1 MIKKLILLFLLSSSV
16 LIGQEKNY
24 LDHILATENTL
35 SNTEFLNTIL
45 KIEYDKALIDAK
57 KYLLLAE
64 KAAQIAIKI
73 NDKKSLAKAYEAKSL
88 AYHFS
93 SKTALSIANNLKAI
107 KIYREINDHESLANT
122 YINLGW
128 KIKNSDLDKAIFYMN
143 KGIKVL
149 EINNL
154 NPIDLSGAYNNYG
167 VLKHRKEQLDSALY
181 FHNKSLKLS
190 IINKDSIGIPFAQTH
205 IAQVYIKQ
213 RKFKEA
219 EKRLEESLNI
229 RKKRN
234 DIYGITDSYL
244 YLGDLYFAKK
254 EFNSSLNYFKKAEKI
269 ANKNSYFPLKKY
281 ATEYIYKSYEQSKDF
296 KNAFKYYK
304 LYSQLKDSVLNKTT
318 NSKIAELKIKFETNE
333 KEKEITE
340 QKLIIKNR
348 NLYTTLLAATLIIL
362 IILSLGYYHR
372 YQFKKKQL
380 QKEIALKD
388 ALSKIKIQN
397 RLQEQRLRI
406 SRDLHDNIGSQ
417 LTFIISSI
425 DNLKYI
431 SKDIN
436 NNFKSKLTSISSF
449 TGDTIHQLRDTIWAM
464 NKSEISVEDLHARIL
479 SFTEKAKIAVTN
491 TNFKVEYD
499 IDKNGNFSSLM
510 GMNVF
515 RVLQEALNNAIK
527 YAEAKNITIKLLKVD
542 TNFTATIIDDGI
554 GFKKDE
560 INFGNGLSNMKK
572 RMNTVNGSLKIDSEK
587 KKGTKITLKVSLKN
601 TSNDV

>member
-1 MIKKLILLFLLSSSV
+1 MLNHASYFFSLICDVF
-16 LIGQEKNY
+16 
-24 LDHILATENTL
+24 IL
-35 SNTEFLNTIL
+35 
-45 KIEYDKALIDAK
+45 
-57 KYLLLAE
+57 
-64 KAAQIAIKI
+64 
-73 NDKKSLAKAYEAKSL
+73 
-88 AYHFS
+88 
-93 SKTALSIANNLKAI
+93 
-107 KIYREINDHESLANT
+107 
-122 YINLGW
+122 
-128 KIKNSDLDKAIFYMN
+128 NSF
-143 KGIKVL
+143 
-149 EINNL
+149 
-154 NPIDLSGAYNNYG
+154 
-167 VLKHRKEQLDSALY
+167 
-181 FHNKSLKLS
+181 
-190 IINKDSIGIPFAQTH
+190 
-205 IAQVYIKQ
+205 
-213 RKFKEA
+213 
-219 EKRLEESLNI
+219 NI
-229 RKKRN
+229 
-234 DIYGITDSYL
+234 
-244 YLGDLYFAKK
+244 
-254 EFNSSLNYFKKAEKI
+254 KKAEKI

-510 GMNVF
+510 GMNIF
-515 RVLQEALNNAIK
+515 RVLQEAINNAIK

>member
-1 MIKKLILLFLLSSSV
+1 MFSSSV
-16 LIGQEKNY
+16 IIGQEKNY
-24 LDHILATENTL
+24 LDHILAKENTL
-35 SNTEFLNTIL
+35 SSKEFLNTIL
-45 KIEYDKALIDAK
+45 KIKYDKALIDAK
-57 KYLLLAE
+57 KYLLLTE
-64 KAAQIAIKI
+64 KAEQIAIKI
-73 NDKKSLAKAYEAKSL
+73 DDKKSLAKAYEAKSL

-93 SKTALSIANNLKAI
+93 SKTELSIANNLKAI
-107 KIYREINDHESLANT
+107 KIYKEINDNESLANT

-154 NPIDLSGAYNNYG
+154 KPIDLSGAYNNYG
-167 VLKHRKEQLDSALY
+167 VLKHRKKQLDSALY

-219 EKRLEESLNI
+219 EKKLEKSLEI

-234 DIYGITDSYL
+234 DIYGITDSFL

-254 EFNSSLNYFKKAEKI
+254 EFNSSLKYFKKAEKI

-304 LYSQLKDSVLNKTT
+304 IYSQLKDSVLNKNT

-348 NLYTTLLAATLIIL
+348 NLYTTLLAAALIIL

-436 NNFKSKLTSISSF
+436 NNFKSKLTSISAF

-479 SFTEKAKIAVTN
+479 SFTEKAKIAVTS

-499 IDKNGNFSSLM
+499 IDKNSNFSSLM
-510 GMNVF
+510 GMNIF
-515 RVLQEALNNAIK
+515 RVIQEAINNAIK
-527 YAEAKNITIKLLKVD
+527 YAEAKNITIKLSKIA

-554 GFKKDE
+554 GFE
-560 INFGNGLSNMKK
+560 IYEIDFGNGISNMKK

-601 TSNDV
+601 TPNDV